1 MCDILNEQHNAIVA
15 FLKKA
20 GLVVDKDVH
29 VLEGQLIP
37 RDLLLLPE
45 KYKQCHDDLMVL
57 KQYMS
62 SSSLTSLQST
72 AALHQKWPLLN
83 AVRQILKVQML
94 RMVPVRIADGYT
106 KDGKKIIKRFFRIER
121 IADMSKV
128 EHTNEIIHSEEAN
141 TDIDTDINVNTN
153 SIEMI

>member
-1 MCDILNEQHNAIVA
+1 MCDILNEQHNAIIV

-20 GLVVDKDVH
+20 GLVVDKDVRM
-29 VLEGQLIP
+29 LEGQLIP

-45 KYKQCHDDLMVL
+45 KYTQCHDDLMVL

-72 AALHQKWPLLN
+72 AHLHQKWPLLN

-121 IADMSKV
+121 IVDVNKV
-128 EHTNEIIHSEEAN
+128 TDINEMTQCDESQESYAN
-141 TDIDTDINVNTN
+141 TD
-153 SIEMI
+153 SIEMT